1 MFLALRQGNQ
11 FYILEKGKNPTLKI
25 GIVESVSQPRSKYG
39 TYGQAISLATGVGT
53 ESVVDISV
61 RVQDEKLEFKGVPS
75 NLSIANFG
83 SDGVVISESRDA
95 MIAEVDSMLQSS
107 KSVVENID
115 YHKSVI
121 DACEGMLKKLN
132 PNFAKEQEREEM
144 MDKLTKQVDNMQT
157 EFGELKGDVSKIL
170 GLLTKA

>member
-1 MFLALRQGNQ
+1 M
-11 FYILEKGKNPTLKI
+11 T
-25 GIVESVSQPRSKYG
+25 
-39 TYGQAISLATGVGT
+39 TGVGVET
-53 ESVVDISV
+53 VVDISV
-61 RVQDEKLEFKGVPS
+61 RVQDEKLDFKGVPS

-83 SDGVVISESRDA
+83 SDGVVISESREA
-95 MIAEVDSMLQSS
+95 MISEVDAMLQSS

-121 DACEGMLKKLN
+121 DACDEMLKKLN
-132 PNFAKEQEREEM
+132 PDFAKQQEREVLIT
-144 MDKLTKQVDNMQT
+144 KLTKQVDDMQT